1 MTAKRFEDLRI
12 WQEARIQA
20 NAIYDGF
27 GPDSCSFRDFGFRD
41 QIQRAAVSVMNNIAE
56 GFERRSD
63 ADFARFLDIA
73 KGSNGEVRSM
83 LYLAEDRRYL
93 ASSIAQDL
101 RDFSEKISGGIETLA
116 KHLRFA

>member
-12 WQEARIQA
+12 WQDARVQA
-20 NAIYDGF
+20 NAVYDAF
-27 GPDSCSFRDFGFRD
+27 GEDSCAARDFGFKD
-41 QIQRAAVSVMNNIAE
+41 QIQRCGVSVMNNIAE

-83 LYLAEDRRYL
+83 LYLAEDRGYL
-93 ASSIAQDL
+93 TAEAASGM
-101 RDFSEKISGGIETLA
+101 REFSERLSQGIESLS
-116 KHLRFA
+116 KHLRL

>member
-12 WQEARIQA
+12 WQESRVQA
-20 NAIYDGF
+20 NTVYDAF
-27 GPDSCSFRDFGFRD
+27 GADSCAARDFGFKD
-41 QIQRAAVSVMNNIAE
+41 QIQRCAVSVMNNIAE

-83 LYLAEDRRYL
+83 LYLAEDRNYL
-93 ASSIAQDL
+93 TAEVAMGM
-101 RDFSEKISGGIETLA
+101 RDFSERLSKGIESLS
-116 KHLRFA
+116 KHLRL